1 LKHKVQLLG
10 SGAIL
15 QQALKAQELLEAYG
29 VSADVWS
36 VTSFKRLRSEAQA
49 AKRWNMLH
57 PTETPRT
64 SYLEQTVEG
73 QSGPWIAVTDNL
85 KLVADQIAP
94 WIPGGLMTLGTD
106 GFGRSEVRSALR
118 RFFEIDAECTVV
130 ASLYKLS
137 QQGVLPAETVAQ
149 AIKDLGVDPEKAYG
163 LCV

>member
-1 LKHKVQLLG
+1 LLG
-10 SGAIL
+10 SGAII
-15 QQALKAQELLEAYG
+15 QQALKAQEILERYG

-57 PTETPRT
+57 PTETPHT
-64 SYLEQTVEG
+64 SFLEQTVAKET
-73 QSGPWIAVTDNL
+73 GPWVAVTDNL